1 MLVKVDEIQ
10 NRIKEDLKSEEK
22 RNLER
27 DKQKTDTIKR
37 IGKEIN
43 KSVKK
48 IINDIGFTVTNRD
61 EGKGYTDNSFGR
73 LSCAR
78 LANSLRGG
86 TFFNA
91 FPSISQIYRF
101 DMVGVSRRKSSL
113 IDFDQTLFSWCKIL
127 KVINKKIVEKLTFG
141 NSKTA
146 KLGFLRLKT

>member
-61 EGKGYTDNSFGR
+61 EGKGSTDNSLGR
-73 LSCAR
+73 LSWAR
-78 LANSLRGG
+78 LAKFPRGG
-86 TFFNA
+86 ALLNA
-91 FPSISQIYRF
+91 F
-101 DMVGVSRRKSSL
+101 
-113 IDFDQTLFSWCKIL
+113 
-127 KVINKKIVEKLTFG
+127 
-141 NSKTA
+141 SKYQSDE
-146 KLGFLRLKT
+146 LVRYS